1 MTAAVKG
8 IGTTF
13 GVGDAASPEVFT
25 TIAEIL
31 TISGPNISAE
41 EIEVTNLDSPN
52 DFKEYI
58 SGLKDGGTIDLEVNW
73 IKGTQQVALRD
84 AIAAGTKDNYE
95 LTFPTSPVTTAVF
108 LGLPLS
114 MGFSADPASQVT
126 ASISI
131 RIDGVINWT

>member
-52 DFKEYI
+52 EFKEYI
-58 SGLKDGGTIDLEVNW
+58 SGLKDGGTIDIEVNW
-73 IKGTQQVALRD
+73 IKDAGQVSLRD
-84 AIAAGTKDNYE
+84 DIVAGTKRNYE
-95 LTFPTSPVTTAVF
+95 LVFPTSPETTAVF
-108 LGLPLS
+108 NGLPLT

-131 RIDGVINWT
+131 RISGAIVWS